1 MARPHRSKSI
11 VQLTQLVDDKK
22 VTKKTIL
29 EVIDELSYR
38 TTPKAKRLLAR
49 LQKKNPSLVTEV
61 TKPVAASRRAARRRS
76 SSSKQANNSGD
87 GVIPKET
94 ELLGPEA
101 RDTAQRLAVLRETYT
116 EEAEFL
122 ARWGMTSALPDDMR
136 AQVFKLWKARLADQP
151 DEFGRSLASLEVDT
165 ERLRYLAEFGKL
177 NEVH

>member
-11 VQLTQLVDDKK
+11 VQLTELVDDKN

-49 LQKKNPSLVTEV
+49 LQKKDPSLVTEV
-61 TKPVAASRRAARRRS
+61 TKPVAASRRAAGRRS

-101 RDTAQRLAVLRETYT
+101 RDIAQRLAVLRETYT

-122 ARWGMTSALPDDMR
+122 ARWGMTSALPGDMR
-136 AQVFKLWKARLADQP
+136 AQVFKLWKSRLAGQP

-165 ERLRYLAEFGKL
+165 ARLRHLAEYGML

>member
-76 SSSKQANNSGD
+76 SSSKQTNNSGD

-122 ARWGMTSALPDDMR
+122 ARWGMTSALPGDMR
-136 AQVFKLWKARLADQP
+136 AQVFKLWKSRLAGQP

-165 ERLRYLAEFGKL
+165 ARLRHLAEYGML

>member
-11 VQLTQLVDDKK
+11 VQLTELVDDKN

-49 LQKKNPSLVTEV
+49 LQKKDPSLVTEV
-61 TKPVAASRRAARRRS
+61 TKPVAASRRAAGRRS

-122 ARWGMTSALPDDMR
+122 ARWGMTSALPGDMR
-136 AQVFKLWKARLADQP
+136 AQVFKLWKSRLAGQP

-165 ERLRYLAEFGKL
+165 ARLRHLAEYGML

>member
-122 ARWGMTSALPDDMR
+122 ARWGMTSALPDDML